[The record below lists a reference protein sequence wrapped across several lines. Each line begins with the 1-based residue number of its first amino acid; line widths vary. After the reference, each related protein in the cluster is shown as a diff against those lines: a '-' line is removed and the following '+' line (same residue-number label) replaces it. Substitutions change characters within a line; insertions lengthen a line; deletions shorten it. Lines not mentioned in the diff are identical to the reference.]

1 MKRIRTKLV
10 CLLLAVTLIPVV
22 PFYFAVESLVE
33 RVFELGFNEQFEG
46 AIEGAAGVS
55 RQLFS
60 RYREETLAGAIQLSG
75 TEEVVALLADR
86 SAPADVLAV
95 QAETLGRCRV
105 DLYDA
110 GGKLVASVAS
120 GEIDGYPDS
129 EGEILERLARREEAE
144 LLEVSG
150 PPRYIPGYAPVLVD
164 GEMRGFLV
172 VTRFLEPE
180 FAETAG
186 RIVEANKTFKT
197 LHFYRD
203 NLEGS
208 FLYFFLLAYAVVAGL
223 VTGIGLWVSRRITR
237 PLLELV
243 EGTQRVASGDWT
255 YRLAVSTRDE
265 VGQLVEAFNRMV
277 GRIEETTERATR
289 EAAERRLAEEELQT
303 AHDMQMGL
311 MPEGSPRIEGL
322 DMAGRCLPAN
332 HVGGDFF
339 QYFERDGRLSICLAD
354 VTGHAMAAAIPV
366 VMFSGVLESEMHH
379 GESVEKL
386 FGHLSDILHRENQ
399 PGEGMVRLFRN
410 LNRTLHRSLSAHTF
424 VCLVMGEF
432 ELAGRTLRVANS
444 GCPYPYLYR
453 ASEGAIR
460 EVPLDAYPLGVRPD
474 TAYAVE
480 EVQLEP
486 GDRVVFCSDGII
498 EAQNEAGELFGFER
512 TAEVIR
518 RGGEEGLT
526 AAELVERLFAE
537 VEEFSGEVPQG
548 DDQTAVVVAL
558 EGDFETASRQE

>member
-10 CLLLAVTLIPVV
+10 FLLLAIALIPIV
-22 PFYFAVESLVE
+22 PFYFAVEDLVE

-46 AIEGAAGVS
+46 AIEGAAKVS

-60 RYREETLAGAIQLSG
+60 RYREETLACAVELSKA
-75 TEEVVALLADR
+75 EEVIALLADR
-86 SAPADVLAV
+86 SAPAAVLA
-95 QAETLGRCRV
+95 ERTGKLGACRV
-105 DLYDA
+105 DLYDTS
-110 GGKLVASVAS
+110 GELIESFAS
-120 GEIDGYPDS
+120 GEIDADP
-129 EGEILERLARREEAE
+129 ETEILELLERREEAE

-208 FLYFFLLAYAVVAGL
+208 FLYFFILSYAVVAGL

-255 YRLAVSTRDE
+255 YRLVVSTRDE

-322 DMAGRCLPAN
+322 DIAGRCLPAN

-339 QYFERDGRLSICLAD
+339 QYFERDGRLSVCLAD

-410 LNRTLHRSLSAHTF
+410 LNRTLHRSLNVHTF

-432 ELAGRTLRVANS
+432 ELTGRTLRVANS

-453 ASEGAIR
+453 AAER
-460 EVPLDAYPLGVRPD
+460 TVQEVPLDAYPLGVRPD

-480 EVQLEP
+480 EVQLEA

-498 EAQNEAGELFGFER
+498 EAQNGAGELFGFER
-512 TAEVIR
+512 TAEVVR

-537 VEEFSGEVPQG
+537 VEGFSGEVPQG
-548 DDQTAVVVAL
+548 DDQTVVVVVLDADC
-558 EGDFETASRQE
+558 EMGAQKE

>member
-10 CLLLAVTLIPVV
+10 FLLLAVTLIPVV
-22 PFYFAVESLVE
+22 PFYFGAEKLVE
-33 RVFELGFNEQFEG
+33 RVFELGFNERFET
-46 AIEGAAGVS
+46 AIEGAAKVS
-55 RQLFS
+55 RQLFF
-60 RYREETLAGAIQLSG
+60 RYREETLACAVELSG
-75 TEEVVALLADR
+75 AEEVVAQLADG
-86 SAPADVLAV
+86 PASGAVLA
-95 QAETLGRCRV
+95 ERTEKLGICRV

-110 GGKLVASVAS
+110 GGDLIESFAR
-120 GEIDGYPDS
+120 GEIDAYPDP
-129 EGEILERLARREEAE
+129 EAEILEQLERREEAN

-180 FAETAG
+180 FAATAE

-203 NLEGS
+203 EVEGGL
-208 FLYFFLLAYAVVAGL
+208 LYFFILSYAVVVGL
-223 VTGIGLWVSRRITR
+223 VTGIGLWVSRWITR

-243 EGTQRVASGDWT
+243 EGTQKVASGDWT

-322 DMAGRCLPAN
+322 DIAGRCLPAS

-410 LNRTLHRSLSAHTF
+410 LNRTLYRSLSAHTF

-444 GCPYPYLYR
+444 GCPYPYHYSAR
-453 ASEGAIR
+453 SR
-460 EVPLDAYPLGVRPD
+460 EVVELQIDAYPLGIRSETVYQ
-474 TAYAVE
+474 TIETELA
-480 EVQLEP
+480 P

-498 EAQNEAGELFGFER
+498 EAANSAQELFGFER
-512 TAEVIR
+512 TADAVREGCDAGQSASALLDHLIGSV
-518 RGGEEGLT
+518 GE
-526 AAELVERLFAE
+526 FA
-537 VEEFSGEVPQG
+537 GDVPQG
-548 DDQTAVVVAL
+548 DDITCVVL
-558 EGDFETASRQE
+558 HREG